1 MFKFIKMFGKILRAL
16 ASSCAS
22 FTRHEGFEHAGYL
35 SFLLMLAIFPFLIL
49 MVSIVSLIGEKKL
62 SVLFVEIILSN
73 EVEVF
78 LASIKQRI
86 IEIITSPPEG
96 LLTFV
101 ALSAIWT
108 SSSMLEGIKTVINK
122 AYHIKSPPSYILRRL
137 FSIIEFMAFL
147 IFILTIL
154 AIILF
159 APMAMNYFVEI
170 LHLNPDKS
178 ILYHFFN
185 DQAETI
191 RHWFLI
197 IFGFALILGLYH
209 FIPNNKGAKIRFSM
223 PGAILVLALWVGF
236 SMLFKFYIRYFT
248 QLNIV
253 YGGIAGI
260 IITLI
265 FFYICS
271 IIFIYGAEFNYQL
284 NKKMPN
290 NTNS

>member
-1 MFKFIKMFGKILRAL
+1 MSKFIKISGNTLRAL
-16 ASSCAS
+16 GSACAS

-62 SVLFVEIILSN
+62 SILFVEIILSN

-78 LASIKQRI
+78 LASIKHRI

-101 ALSAIWT
+101 ALSAVWT

-122 AYHIKSPPSYILRRL
+122 AYHIRSLPSYILRRL
-137 FSIIEFMAFL
+137 FTIIEFMAFL
-147 IFILTIL
+147 IFILTVL
-154 AIILF
+154 GIILF
-159 APMAMNYFVEI
+159 APMAMDYFVEI
-170 LHLNPDKS
+170 LHLNPQEN

-185 DQAETI
+185 DQAERI
-191 RHWFLI
+191 RYCFLI
-197 IFGFALILGLYH
+197 IFGFALVLGLYH
-209 FIPNNKGAKIRFSM
+209 FIPNNRGVKVNFSI
-223 PGAILVLALWVGF
+223 PGAILVLILWVGF
-236 SMLFKFYIRYFT
+236 SMLFKFYIRYFA

-271 IIFIYGAEFNYQL
+271 VIFIYGAEFNYQL
-284 NKKMPN
+284 NKKMYN

>member
-1 MFKFIKMFGKILRAL
+1 MFKLVRISAKVLKAL
-16 ASSCAS
+16 ASSFTS
-22 FTRHEGFEHAGYL
+22 FSRHEGFEHAGYL

-73 EVEVF
+73 EVEIF

-108 SSSMLEGIKTVINK
+108 SSSMLEGIKTVMNK
-122 AYHIKSPPSYILRRL
+122 AYHIKSLPSYIFRRL
-137 FSIIEFMAFL
+137 FSIMEFMAFL
-147 IFILTIL
+147 IFILTVL

-159 APMAMNYFVEI
+159 APMAMDYFVGI
-170 LHLNPDKS
+170 LHLNPKEN

-185 DQAETI
+185 EQAETI

-197 IFGFALILGLYH
+197 IFGFVLILALYH
-209 FIPNNKGAKIRFSM
+209 FIPNNKGAKISFSM
-223 PGAILVLALWVGF
+223 PGAVLVLALWVGF
-236 SMLFKFYIRYFT
+236 SMLFKFYIKYFA

-271 IIFIYGAEFNYQL
+271 TIFIYGAEFNYQL
-284 NKKMPN
+284 NKKMHDDA
-290 NTNS
+290 NS